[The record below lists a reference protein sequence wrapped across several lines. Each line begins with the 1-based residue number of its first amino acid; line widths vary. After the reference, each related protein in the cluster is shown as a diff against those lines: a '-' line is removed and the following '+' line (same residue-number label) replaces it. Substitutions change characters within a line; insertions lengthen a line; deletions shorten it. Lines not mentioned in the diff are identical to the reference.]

1 MKECVDWNGSGHNGP
16 RDSETRV
23 GDHFL
28 HPAVVVFRSTGIG
41 SHKHRVVKA
50 FANVRASNR
59 QFVMV
64 DGHDSSPL
72 LVKMTM
78 IIMVNKNNGSEHN
91 ITKLINDRRWIRFN
105 SCSIIVRRRSSKTAS
120 PVLPSRRSIQ
130 FGKLLLLFEPSILSW
145 GIPLSGSKNI
155 IVMLSSSS
163 LSLGIPVSP
172 LRSVCSVWH
181 VVVVVAQLP
190 TIEWSSMSDAVV
202 IVTWTPWWCC
212 RFVNYETRSAYTVHR
227 FECAVSRS
235 VLRCALAS
243 CTLQSCTTYRQPA
256 PVTFW
261 WRMAYRPKTLQ
272 VVGCSKCKRTAQW

>member
-1 MKECVDWNGSGHNGP
+1 MKEWVDCNGSGHNGP
-16 RDSETRV
+16 RDWEARV
-23 GDHFL
+23 GVHHF

-78 IIMVNKNNGSEHN
+78 IIMVNNNNGSEHN

-202 IVTWTPWWCC
+202 IVTWTPWRCC
-212 RFVNYETRSAYTVHR
+212 RFVNYGMKRDPRTQVRMCCFSLCSSMCPCKLHVAKLHHVPATGTRD
-227 FECAVSRS
+227 F
-235 VLRCALAS
+235 LM
-243 CTLQSCTTYRQPA
+243 TYGVQTENVA
-256 PVTFW
+256 
-261 WRMAYRPKTLQ
+261 
-272 VVGCSKCKRTAQW
+272 GCRL